1 MIKGVF
7 GKALRG
13 CGFRMDGRQKCPEG
27 RQEAQPGSRTG
38 KVPEMLTRDP

>member
-27 RQEAQPGSRTG
+27 RQEAQPGGRTG
-38 KVPEMLTRDP
+38 KVPEMLIRDP